1 MKVFGFEI
9 TRAEEETEVKNR
21 PVSFAEPSNDDGAIT
36 VGNALGGFYGTM
48 LDMEGTAKTESE
60 LVTKYRGMSM
70 HPEIAQ
76 AIDEVVNEAINVDT
90 DDKVVE
96 IVLDDTDLPSKVQ
109 DKIRDEFDNV
119 LSLLDFRNQAYDT
132 FSKFYVDGR
141 LNYHLMIDKENL
153 SEGIKELRYID
164 PRKIKLIRE
173 VDKKGKDEHSGIP
186 VKRVKSEYYMY
197 SENGFTGGQGASSG
211 QGGVTAGY
219 KIAKDSI
226 VRITSGQMNEN
237 NSLVL
242 SYIHPAIKP
251 LNQLRMLEDAT
262 VIYTLTRAPERRIFY
277 IDVGNL
283 PKSKAEQYLK
293 DMMTRHK
300 NKLQYNATTGE
311 ISDARKMMTMTEDF
325 WFPRRGGERSTEV
338 DTLAGGASQALS
350 TDENMQYFQRKLYKS
365 LRVPLSR
372 LEPETMYS
380 FGRVS
385 EITRDEMKFAKFIR
399 RMRARFSWLFVN
411 ILEKQLVLKGFMT
424 PEEFAQIKN
433 AIRFDFVKDNYFE
446 ELKQAEIMRERM
458 TTLRDVEEHVG
469 VYYSREW
476 VIKNILQMSEEDMEN
491 MKKQIETEKEVEPDD
506 DMDDI

>member
-1 MKVFGFEI
+1 
-9 TRAEEETEVKNR
+9 
-21 PVSFAEPSNDDGAIT
+21 
-36 VGNALGGFYGTM
+36 
-48 LDMEGTAKTESE
+48 
-60 LVTKYRGMSM
+60 
-70 HPEIAQ
+70 
-76 AIDEVVNEAINVDT
+76 
-90 DDKVVE
+90 
-96 IVLDDTDLPSKVQ
+96 
-109 DKIRDEFDNV
+109 
-119 LSLLDFRNQAYDT
+119 
-132 FSKFYVDGR
+132 
-141 LNYHLMIDKENL
+141 
-153 SEGIKELRYID
+153 
-164 PRKIKLIRE
+164 
-173 VDKKGKDEHSGIP
+173 
-186 VKRVKSEYYMY
+186 
-197 SENGFTGGQGASSG
+197 
-211 QGGVTAGY
+211 
-219 KIAKDSI
+219 
-226 VRITSGQMNEN
+226 
-237 NSLVL
+237 
-242 SYIHPAIKP
+242 
-251 LNQLRMLEDAT
+251 
-262 VIYTLTRAPERRIFY
+262 
-277 IDVGNL
+277 
-283 PKSKAEQYLK
+283 
-293 DMMTRHK
+293 MMTRHK